1 MCKYYAHA
9 FVCQHTTFTFARY
22 CTSAN
27 FTQKPCEQ
35 RQIWH
40 TIGLD
45 EACDECQMWFPDQ
58 YGSVMPRSKTKGLP
72 PLPLPVHHRP
82 RLEASRP
89 WRRLS
94 QRPAAAARGND
105 AHEGGDTMDG

>member
-58 YGSVMPRSKTKGLP
+58 YGSVMPRSKTKGAAAAAIAGAP
-72 PLPLPVHHRP
+72 
-82 RLEASRP
+82 
-89 WRRLS
+89 
-94 QRPAAAARGND
+94 PAAA
-105 AHEGGDTMDG
+105 GGVPAVAAAVAKASSGRSRKRCS

>member
-22 CTSAN
+22 CTAAN

-58 YGSVMPRSKTKGLP
+58 YGSVMPRSSKSSKG
-72 PLPLPVHHRP
+72 
-82 RLEASRP
+82 
-89 WRRLS
+89 
-94 QRPAAAARGND
+94 AAAVGA
-105 AHEGGDTMDG
+105 AVGGPTGAAAPAVAGKTSGRPKKRCSS

>member
-9 FVCQHTTFTFARY
+9 FACQHTTFTFARY
-22 CTSAN
+22 CTAAN

-58 YGSVMPRSKTKGLP
+58 YGSILPRSSTTNHNNKSSKGGAAGGAVVVGGP
-72 PLPLPVHHRP
+72 TG
-82 RLEASRP
+82 
-89 WRRLS
+89 
-94 QRPAAAARGND
+94 AAAPAVAGKTSGRPK
-105 AHEGGDTMDG
+105 

>member
-22 CTSAN
+22 CTTAN

-58 YGSVMPRSKTKGLP
+58 YGSVMPRSKTKGAAHAAALAGAP
-72 PLPLPVHHRP
+72 
-82 RLEASRP
+82 
-89 WRRLS
+89 
-94 QRPAAAARGND
+94 PAAAA
-105 AHEGGDTMDG
+105 GGGVPAVAAAVAKTSGRARKRCS

>member
-22 CTSAN
+22 CTTAN

-58 YGSVMPRSKTKGLP
+58 YGSVMPRSKTKGGHAHAAAVAGAP
-72 PLPLPVHHRP
+72 
-82 RLEASRP
+82 
-89 WRRLS
+89 
-94 QRPAAAARGND
+94 PAAGGGGGVPAVAAAVAKTSSGR
-105 AHEGGDTMDG
+105 ARKRCS

>member
-9 FVCQHTTFTFARY
+9 FVCHHTTFTFARY

-45 EACDECQMWFPDQ
+45 EACDECQMWYVKLSGPLCIITP
-58 YGSVMPRSKTKGLP
+58 PRHISSRQR
-72 PLPLPVHHRP
+72 H
-82 RLEASRP
+82 LESYFYFLFFSFRE
-89 WRRLS
+89 L
-94 QRPAAAARGND
+94 
-105 AHEGGDTMDG
+105 TY

>member
-22 CTSAN
+22 CTAAN

-58 YGSVMPRSKTKGLP
+58 YGSVLPRSSTTNNKSSKGAAGGAVVVGGP
-72 PLPLPVHHRP
+72 TG
-82 RLEASRP
+82 
-89 WRRLS
+89 
-94 QRPAAAARGND
+94 AAAPAVAGKTSGRPKKRCSS
-105 AHEGGDTMDG
+105 

>member
-9 FVCQHTTFTFARY
+9 FVCHHTTFTFARY

-58 YGSVMPRSKTKGLP
+58 YGSVMPRSKSQGVAAAGAP
-72 PLPLPVHHRP
+72 PAAGAPTGPAAVAAAVAKASSRP
-82 RLEASRP
+82 RKRCS
-89 WRRLS
+89 
-94 QRPAAAARGND
+94 
-105 AHEGGDTMDG
+105 

>member
-9 FVCQHTTFTFARY
+9 FVCHHTTFTFARY

-58 YGSVMPRSKTKGLP
+58 YGSVMPRSKSKGAAALAGAP
-72 PLPLPVHHRP
+72 PTAGAPAGPTAAVAGAAKTSSRP
-82 RLEASRP
+82 RKRSA
-89 WRRLS
+89 
-94 QRPAAAARGND
+94 
-105 AHEGGDTMDG
+105 